1 MSDRKTEIPSPTP
14 VLVMFALAVLAIVQL
29 LFPTLI
35 HPGLTLTAIG
45 IVFLALYFV
54 GWIREALTLILGWM
68 LAGFGLAF
76 WAANQ
81 PQWAT
86 FALPLILIGLGAA
99 FVAIYFTAGPD
110 GILQAQ
116 ARYWPVVPGALLLV
130 VAGTLILEGIVT
142 RERLWSVVV
151 PMIPAI
157 SAVWYLMEWRKAVEQ
172 AQRGSSQT

>member
-1 MSDRKTEIPSPTP
+1 MGDRKTEIPSPTP
-14 VLVMFALAVLAIVQL
+14 VLVMFALAVLAIAQL

-45 IVFLALYFV
+45 IVFLVLYFV

-76 WAANQ
+76 WAASQ

-86 FALPLILIGLGAA
+86 LALPLILIGLGAG
-99 FVAIYFTAGPD
+99 FMAIYFTAGPK
-110 GILQAQ
+110 GFLEAQ
-116 ARYWPVVPGALLLV
+116 ARYWPVVPGVLLLV
-130 VAGTLILEGIVT
+130 VAATLILEGILT

-157 SAVWYLMEWRKAVEQ
+157 SAIWYLMEWRKAVEQ
-172 AQRGSSQT
+172 AQRGPSQT

>member
-1 MSDRKTEIPSPTP
+1 MNERKTEIPSPTP

-29 LFPTLI
+29 LFPTLV
-35 HPGLTLTAIG
+35 HPGLTLAAIG
-45 IVFLALYFV
+45 IVFLALYFI

-76 WAANQ
+76 WATSLTALA
-81 PQWAT
+81 P
-86 FALPLILIGLGAA
+86 FSLPLILIGLGAG
-99 FVAIYFTAGPD
+99 FVAVYFTATPS

-116 ARYWPVVPGALLLV
+116 AGYWPIVPGVLLLV
-130 VAGTLILEGIVT
+130 VAGALILEGIMG

-172 AQRGSSQT
+172 AQQRPSHT